1 MICFCFYSQLGLQE
15 SRKMI
20 FDSLIRCSQQLPNA
34 SILCANVFFAHA
46 LGKCAEHLAECQNRS
61 RVPFHAQNS
70 FRHFGGD
77 NIDSRKSKLLR
88 FQSVSC
94 HIQSWNRIQKFFF
107 EVFEEDEAHILLPF
121 HEMLRNAQKNIS
133 TIIKCEK
140 LILIISSRVWNARN
154 SRIQMRHQWTNV
166 IQAQLGCL
174 MSHCSELIS

>member
-1 MICFCFYSQLGLQE
+1 MFPTTAKCIHFVRKCFLCSCIRQMCRTSCRMSEPFTCSV
-15 SRKMI
+15 SRTK
-20 FDSLIRCSQQLPNA
+20 
-34 SILCANVFFAHA
+34 FF
-46 LGKCAEHLAECQNRS
+46 
-61 RVPFHAQNS
+61 PS
-70 FRHFGGD
+70 FRRRQHRLPKIKTSSFSISFLSHSELES
-77 NIDSRKSKLLR
+77 NSK
-88 FQSVSC
+88 V
-94 HIQSWNRIQKFFF
+94 FF